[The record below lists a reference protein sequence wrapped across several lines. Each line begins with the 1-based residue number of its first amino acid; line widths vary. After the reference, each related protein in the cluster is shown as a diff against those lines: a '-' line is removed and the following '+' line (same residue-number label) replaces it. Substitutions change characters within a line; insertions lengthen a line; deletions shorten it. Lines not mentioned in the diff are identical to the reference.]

1 MPSVHSIKDIL
12 LKLDPVELNVQVKE
26 VPTDVPVSQTTALLS
41 LLEGQYYSSELDTF
55 YRIHVR
61 EDKLV
66 LSHIRHG
73 EQPMTLVKDEHY
85 QLDFYPMRDLAFSRD
100 ESGKI
105 IGLYASNPR
114 VKNVWF
120 EKVK

>member
-26 VPTDVPVSQTTALLS
+26 VPTDVPVSQTTAQLS

-73 EQPMTLVKDEHY
+73 EHRMTLVKDDHY
-85 QLDFYPMRDLAFSRD
+85 QLDFYPMRYLVFSRD
-100 ESGKI
+100 ASGKI
-105 IGLYASNPR
+105 LGLYASNPR

-120 EKVK
+120 EKAK